1 MERSTSHLR
10 RRGRPEAKPAVVAFA
25 LGILALGTGVA
36 AAADPNP
43 AAFCVRRVADLSRAT
58 IERLAALQSRCA
70 DRIAQGRLPAGTDCT
85 ADATD
90 GARFQ
95 SEARRLGSAIARSCP
110 SDAIR
115 AASFGGECAAKTE
128 PRDLGTCQAEVVE
141 QAAKAI
147 VTSLLE
153 AAGES
158 PAGARHCRREASRI
172 ALERSLSRFARVQ
185 SCKARALGDRASDPG
200 DCSGVGAS
208 SEMDEL
214 DEEAARDVVRACRD
228 RDVAAAPPTGACSY
242 VRTGAD
248 LATCLL
254 GAQRDALE
262 PVLTAEFGTDSTGTT
277 ARAALVTDAADC
289 VRGPLAR
296 CRPGDFVLESSEM
309 RVVVQ
314 SIQRNLFG
322 IGQFGGQ
329 IIDAA
334 QRLPDGTFDA
344 RDNFEEWA
352 FALNLENTAHYTDLR
367 IVNDGSN
374 GLPAVIRVTGVDD
387 LLDYINPSSAIG
399 AFGLPF
405 PATSD
410 DTDLPVEIV
419 TDYVLAPGATWV
431 TVVTSVEN
439 LGTETIRTFLG
450 EFIGGSGEVELFQ
463 PGYGFGEPTVTTRC
477 PADAPNACNF
487 FAYRGYG
494 EAAGVTY
501 GYVYEGAPSST
512 FTAGGVTIPL
522 LGQDVPLALVGG
534 EGPAFEIAPAGTAGD
549 TVTVVRHFV
558 LGDGSVSSVS
568 DARDRIQHRAVG
580 RVEGRVR
587 SGGRPVEGAQVA
599 ILGEPE
605 LGPGL
610 APLDDNVVTVA
621 RTDADGRFALT
632 LAPGE
637 YEAAVGK
644 PSMPY
649 ERGRSEPV
657 RRGFE
662 VEAFATARVDMT
674 LPETGALRVTVTD
687 ERDEPIAARV
697 SVVGFDP
704 SPDPVNR
711 QDVFGIIQSVTTWF
725 GDPGVD
731 GLHFGVAKGVLVG
744 ADGDSGEL
752 AIEPGRYRL
761 VVSHG
766 LEYSIDTID
775 VDVASGGVTDVAAR
789 VARVVDT
796 TGFIAGDF
804 HVHSIDSP
812 DAAPSRRNRVL
823 SMLADGVDFFTPT
836 DHDFRADFRPTIEEM
851 GVADLLSV
859 APGAEITPF
868 DYGHFNAWPMT
879 IDPDQVNG
887 GGVDFGGGAPAGEDF
902 PSKGSFSLTPD
913 AIIALAKSDPG
924 ESNTV
929 QINHIDTHFGIEG
942 GFGLAIDTGRVP
954 PQSEIPGTAR
964 RLDPAI
970 PNYFSDRFDALE
982 LWVGDDRYH
991 IEQLLLGQ
999 NMGDWFNLLN
1009 QGIVRTGTSDSD
1021 THQRFSGAA
1030 GMPRTMVASPT
1041 DAPGDLDDIADTLS
1055 MNVNA
1060 GRVVGT
1066 NGPFLRFNA
1075 EADSTGEVAALE
1087 LDHPLVVRTTDGAVR
1102 VRVVVQSPTW
1112 VEFDRIDFYV
1122 NATTERRLEPRQTS
1136 AGAITIKRYSPIPY
1150 AVQTAGVDFDIR
1162 RAPVHPGVPGAE
1174 RFEATA
1180 TLELRD
1186 LTEDAWVVAIVRGTD
1201 GVSQPLFPVMAAS
1214 LRREGNDTLEA
1225 LVDGNLGEE
1234 GVLAVAFTNP
1244 LFVDVDGN
1252 GWTAPGLRVREP

>member
-1 MERSTSHLR
+1 MLSSRPHLPQR
-10 RRGRPEAKPAVVAFA
+10 RRSGTH
-25 LGILALGTGVA
+25 LGIAAAALVLLASGL
-36 AAADPNP
+36 AAADPN
-43 AAFCVRRVADLSRAT
+43 AGAFCARRVADLSRAT
-58 IERLAALQSRCA
+58 IDRLAVLQSRCA
-70 DRIAQGRLPAGTDCT
+70 DRVAQGRLPAGTDCT

-90 GARFQ
+90 GARFR
-95 SEARRLGSAIARSCP
+95 SESRRLESAIARACP
-110 SDAIR
+110 AAAIQE
-115 AASFGGECAAKTE
+115 ATFGGECAGASD
-128 PRDLGTCQAEVVE
+128 PRDLGACQASVVE
-141 QAAKAI
+141 GAAKEI
-147 VTSLLE
+147 VTAVLE
-153 AAGES
+153 TPGKL
-158 PAGARHCRREASRI
+158 PAGARHCRREAARI
-172 ALERSLSRFARVQ
+172 ALGRSLSRLARVQ
-185 SCKARALGDRASDPG
+185 SCKLRALLDSGTERN
-200 DCSGVGAS
+200 DCSSAGSS
-208 SEMDEL
+208 SEMEQL
-214 DEEAARDVVRACRD
+214 DARAARDIVRACRD
-228 RDVAAAPPTGACSY
+228 RDVVAAPPSGACRH

-254 GAQRDALE
+254 GAQQAALE
-262 PVLTAEFGTDSTGTT
+262 GVLAAEFGTGSTGTT
-277 ARAALVTDAADC
+277 ARAALLANPADC

-334 QRLPDGTFDA
+334 RRTAEGFDA

-367 IVNDGSN
+367 IVNDGAN
-374 GLPAVIRVTGVDD
+374 GLPAVLRATGVDD

-419 TDYVLAPGATWV
+419 TDYVLAPGASWV
-431 TVVTSVEN
+431 TVETSVRN
-439 LGTETIRTFLG
+439 LGSEPIRTFLG

-477 PADAPNACNF
+477 PDDAPNACNF

-501 GYVYEGAPSST
+501 GYVYEGPSSST

-534 EGPAFEIAPAGTAGD
+534 EGPSFEIASAGKAGD

-580 RVEGRVR
+580 RLEGRVR
-587 SGGRPVEGAQVA
+587 TAGRPVEGAQVA
-599 ILGEPE
+599 ILGRPE
-605 LGPGL
+605 AGPGL

-621 RTDADGRFALT
+621 RTDAEGRYALT
-632 LAPGE
+632 LAPGV
-637 YEAAVGK
+637 YEAAVAK
-644 PSMPY
+644 PATPY
-649 ERGRSEPV
+649 ERSRSRPDRHEI
-657 RRGFE
+657 E
-662 VEAFATARVDMT
+662 IDAFATTRLDMT
-674 LPETGALRVTVTD
+674 LPETGTLRVTITD
-687 ERDEPIAARV
+687 ERGEPIAARV

-711 QDVFGIIQSVTTWF
+711 QDVFGIIQSATTWF

-731 GLHFGVAKGVLVG
+731 GMHFGVAKGLLVG
-744 ADGDSGEL
+744 PEGDSGEVP
-752 AIEPGRYRL
+752 IEPGRYRI

-766 LEYSIDTID
+766 PEYSIDAID
-775 VDVASGGVTDVAAR
+775 VTVGTGTPTEVAAR
-789 VARVVDT
+789 VARVIDT

-836 DHDFRADFRPTIEEM
+836 DHDFRSDFRPVIDAM

-879 IDPDQVNG
+879 LDPDLVNG
-887 GGVDFGGGAPAGEDF
+887 GGVDFGGAAPPGDDF
-902 PSKGSFSLTPD
+902 PAKGSFSLTPD
-913 AIIALAKSDPG
+913 AVIALAKSDPG

-954 PQSEIPGTAR
+954 PQSEMPGAAR
-964 RLDPAI
+964 RLDPSI

-991 IEQLLLGQ
+991 IDQLLLGQ
-999 NMGDWFNLLN
+999 NIGDWFNLLN
-1009 QGIVRTGTSDSD
+1009 QGIVRTATSDSD

-1030 GMPRTMVASPT
+1030 GMPRTMVASPL
-1041 DAPGDLDDIADTLS
+1041 DAPGELDTIADTLS
-1055 MNVNA
+1055 AHVNA
-1060 GRVVGT
+1060 GRVVGS
-1066 NGPFLRFNA
+1066 NGPFLRITA
-1075 EADSTGEVAALE
+1075 EADSTGEIGALD
-1087 LDHPLVVRTTDGAVR
+1087 LDRPLVVRTTDGAVR
-1102 VRVVVQSPTW
+1102 VRLVVQSPIW
-1112 VEFDRIDFYV
+1112 VEFDTIDFYV

-1136 AGAITIKRYSPIPY
+1136 AGALSIKRYKPLPF
-1150 AVQTAGVDFDIR
+1150 AVQTAGADFEVHR
-1162 RAPVHPGVPGAE
+1162 VAVHPGVPGAD
-1174 RFEATA
+1174 RFEAVA

-1186 LTEDAWVVAIVRGTD
+1186 LTEDSWIVAIVRGTD

-1214 LRREGNDTLEA
+1214 LRREGNESLQGLT
-1225 LVDGNLGEE
+1225 DGNLGED

-1244 LFVDVDGN
+1244 LFVDVDGD
-1252 GWTAPGLRVREP
+1252 GWTAPGLRIRDP